1 MKQYWQVRII
11 QLQSVFGLLISFYL
25 YLFHEGV
32 LIVGCTGSGWDD
44 CGSVSG
50 PFSPYSAIGPIPIA
64 AIGFVGYLAIFMV
77 IWLMDWDLVGQYLP
91 ELIIALTGLAFLF
104 SLGLTGLELFVIHAF
119 CRYCVISAINV
130 TIMFVLAILY
140 LRNPD
145 SEEGASELDY

>member
-1 MKQYWQVRII
+1 MRHYWQVRII
-11 QLQSVFGLLISFYL
+11 QLLSVFGMFVSYYL

-50 PFSPYSAIGPIPIA
+50 PFSPYSSIGPIPVA
-64 AIGFVGYLAIFMV
+64 AIGLLGYFAIFIA
-77 IWLMDWDLVGQYLP
+77 IWLMDWELVGDHLP
-91 ELIIALTGLAFLF
+91 EILIAFTGLGFLF

-119 CRYCVISAINV
+119 CRYCVISAINM

-140 LRNPD
+140 LRNPGD
-145 SEEGASELDY
+145 EIEEE

>member
-1 MKQYWQVRII
+1 MKQHWQVRLI
-11 QLQSVFGLLISFYL
+11 QLQSVFGMLISYYL

-32 LIVGCTGSGWDD
+32 LIVGCTGAGWDD

-50 PFSPYSAIGPIPIA
+50 PFSPYSSIGPIPIA
-64 AIGFVGYLAIFMV
+64 AIGFVGYLAIFMA

-91 ELIIALTGLAFLF
+91 ELMIALTGLAFLF
-104 SLGLTGLELFVIHAF
+104 SLGLTALELFVIHAF

-140 LRNPD
+140 LRNPGD
-145 SEEGASELDY
+145 EDASELAY